1 MLEQALAGQAP
12 LTGQALTG
20 QALTGQALT
29 GQALAVQV
37 LSSVVMLVP
46 VLDLIKNQNEFRFT

>member
-12 LTGQALTG
+12 
-20 QALTGQALT
+20 LTGQALT

>member
-1 MLEQALAGQAP
+1 ML
-12 LTGQALTG
+12 G

>member
-1 MLEQALAGQAP
+1 ML
-12 LTGQALTG
+12 G

-46 VLDLIKNQNEFRFT
+46 VLDLIKKQNEFRFT

>member
-46 VLDLIKNQNEFRFT
+46 VLDLIKKQNEFRFT